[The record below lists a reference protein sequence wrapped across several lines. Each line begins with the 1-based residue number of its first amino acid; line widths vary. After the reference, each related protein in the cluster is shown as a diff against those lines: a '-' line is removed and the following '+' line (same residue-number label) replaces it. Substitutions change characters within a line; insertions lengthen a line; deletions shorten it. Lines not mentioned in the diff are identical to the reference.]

1 MSVKQSRKDRYRFQL
16 SFLHPRYLL
25 TWIALSLFYI
35 FTLLPMSVIDRIAC
49 WLGGIAAKNNRKRSN
64 IAKTNL
70 TLCFPDKS
78 TEEIEHMV
86 TEHFR
91 AQFRTVMHYYIL
103 WWRSDAVVRKKIHK
117 SGFEKITQYQQQGKN
132 IIILLTHNVGLE
144 FAGAAISMDYE
155 TVGPYKPMRN
165 PVIDWMVANGR
176 LRFDK
181 SHSNKLFTRQDGLRP
196 LIREVRAGKIL
207 GYFADED
214 LGEKNSVFASF
225 YGVPKATI
233 PVLGRLAKACNAV
246 VLPCVSCY
254 EEKSG
259 HYLITLLPKIDD
271 LSASDDVK
279 DSESMNRAIER
290 AIGFCPVQYM
300 WTLRYFKT
308 RPDGE
313 KSVYDY

>member
-1 MSVKQSRKDRYRFQL
+1 MSVKQSRKDRYHFQP
-16 SFLHPRYLL
+16 SFLYPRYWL
-25 TWIALSLFYI
+25 TWIALGLFFI
-35 FTLLPMSVIDRIAC
+35 FTLLPMSAIDRVAY
-49 WLGGIAAKNNRKRSN
+49 WLGGVWAKKNQKRFN

-78 TEEIEHMV
+78 RQEIEHMV
-86 TEHFR
+86 IDHFR
-91 AQFRTVMHYYIL
+91 AQLRTVMHYYIL
-103 WWRSDAVVRKKIHK
+103 WWRPVAVVRKRIQQ
-117 SGFEKITQYQQQGKN
+117 SGFEKIAQYQQQGKN
-132 IIILLTHNVGLE
+132 IIILSSHTVGLE
-144 FAGAAISMDYE
+144 FAGAAISMDYK

-165 PVIDWMVANGR
+165 PVINWIVANGR
-176 LRFDK
+176 LRFGEN
-181 SHSNKLFTRQDGLRP
+181 HNNKLFTRDDGLRP
-196 LIREVRAGKIL
+196 LIRETRAGNVL
-207 GYFADED
+207 VYFADED

-254 EEKSG
+254 EEKNG
-259 HYLITLLPKIDD
+259 RYLVKLLPKIED

-290 AIGFCPVQYM
+290 AIDFCPVQYM

-308 RPDGE
+308 RPEGE
-313 KSVYDY
+313 GSVYD